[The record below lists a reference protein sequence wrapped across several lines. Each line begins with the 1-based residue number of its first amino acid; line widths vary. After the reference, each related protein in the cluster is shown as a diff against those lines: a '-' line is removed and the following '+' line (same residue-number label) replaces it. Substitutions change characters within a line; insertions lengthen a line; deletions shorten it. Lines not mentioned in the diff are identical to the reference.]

1 MVKSQPQKGQYF
13 LKLIGI
19 TLLLP
24 LAIMIFGLWAQA
36 NKTTQ
41 SPELQYA
48 ITEQQKIVDEISE
61 RLEKAGKPDFTIQYE
76 SGGMTYGGPMAL
88 NQAKR
93 DLEEMQKA
101 GKMSDIRTK
110 AVPFIIISS
119 GISLFISI
127 IVLGAGLS
135 LSAIGRQSRAALV
148 HSFSILR
155 MLLPLAMAVQVVATT
170 IAGVAVIAYFVLAVF
185 HPGSL
190 SNSEMKLVV
199 FGVMLI
205 GVILWVALKT
215 IVQLRHA
222 LAAFK
227 PNPYPIIGRQISRTD
242 APGIW
247 QFVDELAEKLN
258 ALKPD
263 HIVAGIEQGFFVIS
277 GEKTLEP
284 AKETLNGHTLYLPL
298 PLMPFLK
305 KDELGA
311 IIGHELSHFSGGDT
325 EYSQRF
331 VPIYASISRSL
342 YALDDGVNSYDR
354 FLLKPTLYLGL
365 FVMEQFDL
373 AVLHW
378 SRLREFEADKGGAK
392 VTSNEASARALL
404 RSVATD
410 KPLGKIMSQVTV
422 LSDSKYEDLV
432 SEVLKAAIEE
442 GMGDPSTHLEDKI
455 PHPTDTH
462 PPTAQRIE
470 AMGLKADSN
479 IIAAATKTPTHD
491 AMQKMDDYFANFG
504 QLSRTLTEELYKIV
518 RANAVEY
525 RKQLESKVAEISTE
539 ERQLVANPGF
549 ILWLI
554 GIFAILCL
562 AGGVALFFAFTA
574 KADKDLFIVSCVFIG
589 FGALLLWAA
598 SIMFVHSR
606 YPFMILRANEIGVT
620 GLDMPISWGHVMKY
634 DVSLANHQLIT
645 TLHLKDDAPLPQ
657 KTKGKGRVRIN
668 KKKKIITITG
678 MLPKGLNFKTYL
690 ELLDKY
696 INAYD
701 AREILNKNNI
711 PTQV

>member
-1 MVKSQPQKGQYF
+1 MVNSQPKKGQYF

-24 LAIMIFGLWAQA
+24 LAIMIFGIWAQA

-48 ITEQQKIVDEISE
+48 ITEQQKIVDEISA
-61 RLEKAGKPDFTIQYE
+61 RFEKAGKPDFTIQYE
-76 SGGMTYGGPMAL
+76 SGGTTYGGPMAL
-88 NQAKR
+88 TQAKR
-93 DLEEMQKA
+93 DLEDLQNA
-101 GKMSDIRTK
+101 NKMSDVRTK
-110 AVPFIIISS
+110 AVPFIITSA
-119 GISLFISI
+119 GISLLISI
-127 IVLGAGLS
+127 IVLGAGIF
-135 LSAIGRQSRAALV
+135 LSAIGRQSRAALA

-155 MLLPLAMAVQVVATT
+155 MLLPMAMAVQVVATT

-199 FGVMLI
+199 FGIMLI

-227 PNPYPIIGRQISRTD
+227 PNPYPIIGRQVSRDD

-258 ALKPD
+258 AIKPD

-410 KPLGKIMSQVTV
+410 KPLGKVMSQVTV
-422 LSDSKYEDLV
+422 LSDSKYDDLV
-432 SEVLKAAIEE
+432 AEVLKAAIDD

-462 PPTAQRIE
+462 PPTSQRIE
-470 AMGLKADSN
+470 AMGIKTDTNL
-479 IIAAATKTPTHD
+479 IAIAKEAPTQD
-491 AMQKMDDYFANFG
+491 AIKNMDEYFKDFG
-504 QLSRTLTEELYKIV
+504 QLSRTLTDELYKIV
-518 RANAVEY
+518 RTNAVEY
-525 RKQLESKVAEISTE
+525 RKQLESRVAEISNEDRPLT
-539 ERQLVANPGF
+539 ANPG
-549 ILWLI
+549 IIMWLI
-554 GIFAILCL
+554 SIFAILCL

-574 KADKDLFIVSCVFIG
+574 KSDKDLFIVSLVFLG
-589 FGALLLWAA
+589 FGAFLLWAA

-606 YPFMILRANEIGVT
+606 YPFMVLKAHEIGVT
-620 GLDMPISWGHVMKY
+620 GLDAPISWGHVMKY

-645 TLHLKDDAPLPQ
+645 TLHLNDAAPLPQ

-668 KKKKIITITG
+668 KKKKTITIMG

-701 AREILNKNNI
+701 AHEILNKNNI
-711 PTQV
+711 PKQI